1 MKFSVF
7 NMSFEI
13 INFWHPR
20 LPGANELSYHKRS
33 RFIENQTEHGGGS
46 RSRRASCNFW
56 IYMLGLFNFRIRV
69 FLSLVHISYVF
80 CIHIYYFMHCDHIC
94 DISAKTMI
102 KAKYIVKYALFT
114 QKWVILTM
122 KWISNGCGNNHLLYS
137 FAIYKW
143 SSLEMED
150 MPTVS
155 KKLLMSDHFLNIMEK
170 PTWHGFILSP
180 RGSLGIPQ
188 LTSFVQQYHM
198 THCSTCKPISFIQ
211 GPFSLSSQT
220 SYRQISRN
228 LKAVVYRFRIVWSF
242 WNIQQTMLQRR
253 LSNFRAIQSY

>member
-1 MKFSVF
+1 MDAKTKLAYRNQTSQNYFYENYIRLWITRVYNTFSKYAHVYWKCRTLCEHIISIYWIQAAYLPVSFREGCFTGIEPIVCLSQCLLIWYDLVTAYGDIDLILYWLRKWFAVWRPKPLLEPMLTNHQWCLVVGISQKMMKFSVF

-56 IYMLGLFNFRIRV
+56 IYMLDLFNFRIRV

-102 KAKYIVKYALFT
+102 KAK
-114 QKWVILTM
+114 
-122 KWISNGCGNNHLLYS
+122 
-137 FAIYKW
+137 IYN
-143 SSLEMED
+143 E
-150 MPTVS
+150 V
-155 KKLLMSDHFLNIMEK
+155 
-170 PTWHGFILSP
+170 
-180 RGSLGIPQ
+180 
-188 LTSFVQQYHM
+188 
-198 THCSTCKPISFIQ
+198 
-211 GPFSLSSQT
+211 
-220 SYRQISRN
+220 
-228 LKAVVYRFRIVWSF
+228 RI
-242 WNIQQTMLQRR
+242 I
-253 LSNFRAIQSY
+253 